1 LEGARDGV
9 QVFRVDQGP
18 RYRVPQQSES
28 DAAKRALI
36 AKKLQKVLDRGYVK
50 LGKVLSLTG
59 YFAVDK
65 AQGTDIRMVYDGTKS
80 GLNNSIWAPNLNVP
94 SIDSLVGL
102 IDSNSWMS
110 DIDLGEFFLN
120 FPLDVGVQ
128 PLAGIDLTPY
138 FPLENGKRNWKQ
150 WARCLMGFK
159 PSPYNAV
166 GTFRWADEI
175 IRGNPQD
182 SSNPFRWNSVELN
195 LPGATTFDPRRPW
208 VSKRRDDG
216 CIANDFLDYIDDVR
230 PTGNGLTKEEAE
242 EETHQAT
249 RRIASV
255 INYLGMQDAPHKRR
269 PPPSKTRCL
278 EWLPC

>member
-1 LEGARDGV
+1 MVSCGTSG
-9 QVFRVDQGP
+9 FRQHV
-18 RYRVPQQSES
+18 R
-28 DAAKRALI
+28 
-36 AKKLQKVLDRGYVK
+36 

-65 AQGTDIRMVYDGTKS
+65 AKGSDIRMVYDGTKS
-80 GLNNSIWAPNLNVP
+80 GLNDSIWAPNVYVP

-120 FPLDVGVQ
+120 FPLDESVQ
-128 PLAGIDLTPY
+128 SLAGIDLTPY
-138 FPLENGKRNWKQ
+138 FPLQDAKRNWKC

-175 IRGNPQD
+175 IRGNPKD
-182 SSNPFRWNSVELN
+182 PDNPFRWDSVEMN
-195 LPGATTFDPRRPW
+195 LPGMLSFDPRRPW
-208 VSKRRDDG
+208 VSKRREDG
-216 CIANDFLDYIDDVR
+216 CIANDFVDYIDDIR
-230 PTGNGLTKEEAE
+230 PSGNGINPEAAQ
-242 EETHQAT
+242 EETHIVT

-255 INYLGMQDAPHKRR
+255 I
-269 PPPSKTRCL
+269 T
-278 EWLPC
+278 